1 VNRLPRAPL
10 ILCASIACAAT
21 SLAWSAP
28 GAHASP
34 AATASWVVR
43 SAAAKPLPAP
53 GGTGASDV
61 TSLGAGGWQVA
72 SSATAT
78 QPGVQISAPSF
89 DARSWLRVANDSAGA
104 PGTEVEALL
113 QNGRCPDDPGL
124 QPVNRSSDSPHSVF
138 FSDNMRKCYGY
149 EDQIGAD
156 TVPLF
161 RVPWWWRTEFSPH
174 LRAGQHATLIVNGV
188 IGKANVWVNG
198 HQVATSS
205 TVTGAYTR
213 FAFDIT
219 GLVRPGANAV
229 AIEVNPNNPQTMF
242 TLDDVDWNQIPPDNN
257 TGIQFPVQ
265 LAVDGALS
273 DSNARVLEAN
283 AADLSRST
291 LTIKTDI
298 TNHTGSQQTGD
309 VSVVIT
315 APGGNQGIGADKTVT
330 VPANATRTVVFPGL
344 TISRPQVWWPYQL
357 GGQPLYRLSTA
368 VSQGANVLNSTS
380 ETFGIRTVT
389 SYLTGSSPAEP
400 AGARA
405 FAINGVPI
413 VIRGG
418 GFSPDLFL
426 HYSAAGIARQIA
438 LMKNMGVNTIRLE
451 GHIMP
456 PGFFEQMDQAGILV
470 NAGYQCCDAWQ
481 FVVNRLNSPA
491 DFKIMRLSAL
501 TIGQELR
508 NHPSVD
514 SFQWSDNQPTRKQ
527 EAVSLAAFHQA
538 DFQQP
543 LISSAEYKA
552 SPKLGQSGERE
563 GPYDWVPPNYWYSM
577 QYDRH
582 DSTQTNA
589 GGAWGYD
596 SEESAGDTIPTL
608 DSLHRF
614 ASAGDLSDLWRNR
627 LANQYHAN
635 YEPRC
640 GSGYTFGTLCH
651 FDTALRARY
660 GAWSSLDQYVEMAQ
674 AQDYENTR
682 AQFEAYIDHAHH
694 GPLPSTGTIY
704 WQMNKGWPS
713 LLWNLYGSDADQAG
727 SYFGTQEANR
737 PVHVLYA
744 LDTGTVTAD
753 NLSGRTEA
761 GLSVRARV
769 YSLSGKLLDDQS
781 ASGITL
787 ASQQVR
793 TGLLTPKVPAGSP
806 ARVYFV
812 ELELSQHGVLVD
824 RNVYWLSTHQD
835 VTNFAKSLDLPQG
848 IISQY
853 ARLKALQTLPAGHV
867 SVSAATV
874 RRAGPDGA
882 DLATTVTIRDTS
894 ASAVT
899 FLLRADVRRGTA
911 GGRVLPGDS
920 ELQSSIWQGNDITL
934 FPGQSQT
941 LTVSYDSASLRGAIP
956 VITVSGWNVAQTAV
970 PAPVH

>member
-1 VNRLPRAPL
+1 VNRFPRTPL
-10 ILCASIACAAT
+10 VLCVSIACAAT
-21 SLAWSAP
+21 SLAWPAP
-28 GAHASP
+28 GAQASP
-34 AATASWVVR
+34 AATVSWVVR
-43 SAAAKPLPAP
+43 SATSKPLPTP

-61 TSLGAGGWQVA
+61 TDLGAGGWQVA

-78 QPGVQISAPSF
+78 QPGAQISMPSF

-113 QNGRCPDDPGL
+113 QNGRCPGDPGL

-149 EDQIGAD
+149 ENQIGAD

-265 LAVDGALS
+265 LAADGALS
-273 DSNARVLEAN
+273 DGNARVLEAN

-330 VPANATRTVVFPGL
+330 VPANTTKTVVFPGL
-344 TISRPQVWWPYQL
+344 TIKHPQVWWPYQL

-368 VSQGANVLNSTS
+368 VSQGAKVLNSTD

-405 FAINGVPI
+405 FKINGVPI

-426 HYSAAGIARQIA
+426 RYSAADIARQIA

-481 FVVNRLNSPA
+481 FVVHRLNSPA

-543 LISSAEYKA
+543 LIASAEYKA
-552 SPKLGQSGERE
+552 SPKLGQAGEKE

-577 QYDRH
+577 QYDKH

-596 SEESAGDTIPTL
+596 SEQSAGDTIPTL

-614 ASAGDLSDLWRNR
+614 ASAGELLDLWRNR

-660 GAWSSLDQYVEMAQ
+660 GAWSSLDQYVQMAQ

-753 NLSGRTEA
+753 NLSGRAEA

-769 YSLSGKLLDDQS
+769 YGLDGKLLDDQS

-793 TGLLTPKVPAGSP
+793 TGLLTPRVPAGSP
-806 ARVYFV
+806 TRVYFV
-812 ELELSQHGVLVD
+812 ELELSQHGTLVD

-894 ASAVT
+894 ASAAA

-911 GGRVLPGDS
+911 SGHVLPGDS

-941 LTVSYDSASLRGAIP
+941 LTVSYDSADLRGATP
-956 VITVSGWNVAQTAV
+956 VITVSGWNVALTAV
-970 PAPVH
+970 PA

>member
-1 VNRLPRAPL
+1 VNRFLRTPL

-21 SLAWSAP
+21 SVVWLAP
-28 GAHASP
+28 GG
-34 AATASWVVR
+34 AATQAATVAVMRNAAS
-43 SAAAKPLPAP
+43 KPLPAP

-61 TSLGAGGWQVA
+61 TDLGASGWQVA

-78 QPGVQISAPSF
+78 QTGAQISAPSF

-104 PGTEVEALL
+104 PGTEIEALL

-124 QPVNRSSDSPHSVF
+124 QPVNLSSDSRHSVF

-149 EDQIGAD
+149 ENQISAD

-161 RVPWWWRTEFSPH
+161 RVPWWWRTEFSPN
-174 LRAGQHATLIVNGV
+174 LRAGQHATLVVNGV
-188 IGKANVWVNG
+188 IGRANVWVNG

-213 FAFDIT
+213 FAFDIS

-273 DSNARVLEAN
+273 DGNARVLEAN
-283 AADLSRST
+283 AADFSRST
-291 LTIKTDI
+291 LTVKTDI
-298 TNHTGSQQTGD
+298 TNHTGSPQTGD
-309 VSVVIT
+309 VSVIVT
-315 APGGNQGIGADKTVT
+315 APSGNQGIGADQPVT
-330 VPANATRTVVFPGL
+330 VPANATKTVVFSGL
-344 TISRPQVWWPYQL
+344 TIRHPQVWWPYQL

-368 VSQGANVLNSTS
+368 VSQGAKVLNSTN

-389 SYLTGSSPAEP
+389 SYLTGHSPAEP

-405 FAINGVPI
+405 FKINGVPI

-418 GFSPDLFL
+418 GFSPDIFL
-426 HYSAAGIARQIA
+426 HYSTADIARQIA
-438 LMKNMGVNTIRLE
+438 LMKNMGVNAIRLE

-491 DFKIMRLSAL
+491 DFKIMGLSAL

-538 DFQQP
+538 DFTDP
-543 LISSAEYKA
+543 LISSAEYKT
-552 SPKLGQSGERE
+552 SPKLGQAGEKE

-577 QYDRH
+577 QYDKH

-596 SEESAGDTIPTL
+596 SEESAGNTIPTL

-614 ASAGDLSDLWRNR
+614 MSAGDLSALWQNR

-640 GSGYTFGTLCH
+640 GAGYTFGTLCH
-651 FDTALRARY
+651 FDTALLARY
-660 GAWSSLDQYVEMAQ
+660 GPWSGLDQYVEMAQ

-682 AQFEAYIDHAHH
+682 AQFEAFIAHAHH

-737 PVHVLYA
+737 PLHVLYA

-753 NLSGRTEA
+753 NLSNRTEA

-769 YSLSGKLLDDQS
+769 YSLAGKLLDDRS

-787 ASQQVR
+787 GSQQVR
-793 TGLLTPKVPAGSP
+793 TGLLTPKVLTGSP
-806 ARVYFV
+806 TRDYFV
-812 ELELSQHGVLVD
+812 ELELRQHGALVD
-824 RNVYWLSTHQD
+824 RNVYWLSTHPD

-853 ARLKALQTLPAGHV
+853 ARLKALRTLAAGHV

-874 RRAGPDGA
+874 RRAGPDSA

-894 ASAVT
+894 ASKVA

-911 GGRVLPGDS
+911 SGHVLPGDS

-941 LTVSYDSASLRGAIP
+941 LTVSYDSASLRGATP
-956 VITVSGWNVAQTAV
+956 VITVSGWNVPLTTVA
-970 PAPVH
+970 APPH

>member
-1 VNRLPRAPL
+1 VNRFPRTPL

-28 GAHASP
+28 GAQASR
-34 AATASWVVR
+34 AAQVRWVAR
-43 SAAAKPLPAP
+43 SAAAKPLPALTS
-53 GGTGASDV
+53 TGASDV
-61 TSLGAGGWQVA
+61 TNLGAGGWQVA

-78 QPGVQISAPSF
+78 QPGAQISAPSF

-104 PGTEVEALL
+104 PGTEIEALL
-113 QNGRCPDDPGL
+113 QNGRCPGDPGL
-124 QPVNRSSDSPHSVF
+124 QPVNRSSDSQHSVF
-138 FSDNMRKCYGY
+138 FSDNIRKCYGY
-149 EDQIGAD
+149 ENQIGAD
-156 TVPLF
+156 TAPLF
-161 RVPWWWRTEFSPH
+161 RVPWWWRTTFTLHQRP
-174 LRAGQHATLIVNGV
+174 GQHATLIVNGV

-205 TVTGAYTR
+205 TVTGVYTR
-213 FAFDIT
+213 FTFDLT
-219 GLVRPGANAV
+219 GLARPGANAV
-229 AIEVNPNNPQTMF
+229 AIEIDPNNPNTMF

-265 LAVDGALS
+265 LAVDGPLS
-273 DSNARVLEAN
+273 DGNARVLEAN
-283 AADLSRST
+283 AADFSQST
-291 LTIKTDI
+291 LTVRTDI
-298 TNHTGSQQTGD
+298 TNHTGMTQSGLAEAE
-309 VSVVIT
+309 IFF
-315 APGGNQGIGADKTVT
+315 PGRHQAIGAVTNVTVPPNTTKTVT
-330 VPANATRTVVFPGL
+330 LGHLV
-344 TISRPQVWWPYQL
+344 IKHPQVWWPYQL
-357 GGQPLYRLSTA
+357 GGQPLYQLVTSVLQHGRT
-368 VSQGANVLNSTS
+368 LNSTN

-389 SYLTGSSPAEP
+389 SYLTGHSPAEP

-405 FAINGVPI
+405 FKINGVPI

-418 GFSPDLFL
+418 GFSPDIFL
-426 HYSAAGIARQIA
+426 RYSAADNARQIA

-456 PGFFEQMDQAGILV
+456 PGFFEQMDQAGILI

-481 FVVNRLNSPA
+481 FVVHRLNSPA
-491 DFKIMRLSAL
+491 DFKIMGLSAL

-514 SFQWSDNQPTRKQ
+514 SFQWSDNAPTREQ
-527 EAVSLAAFHQA
+527 EAVSLAAFRQA
-538 DFQQP
+538 DFTGP
-543 LISSAEYKA
+543 LISSAEYNS
-552 SPKLGQSGERE
+552 SPKLGQAGEKE

-577 QYDRH
+577 QYDKH

-596 SEESAGDTIPTL
+596 SEESAGNTIPTL

-614 ASAGDLSDLWRNR
+614 MSAGDLSALWRNR

-640 GSGYTFGTLCH
+640 GGGYTFGTLCH

-660 GAWSSLDQYVEMAQ
+660 GAWSSLGQYVEMAQ
-674 AQDYENTR
+674 AQNYENTR
-682 AQFEAYIDHAHH
+682 AQFEAFIDHAHH

-713 LLWNLYGSDADQAG
+713 LLWNLYGSDGDQAG

-737 PVHVLYA
+737 PLHVLYA
-744 LDTGTVTAD
+744 LDNGTVTVD
-753 NLSGRTEA
+753 NLSGKPEA
-761 GLSVRARV
+761 GLSVQARV
-769 YSLSGKLLDDQS
+769 YSLAGQVLDSQS

-793 TGLLTPKVPAGSP
+793 TGVLTPKVPAGSP

-812 ELELSQHGVLVD
+812 ELELRQHGTLVD
-824 RNVYWLSTHQD
+824 RNVYWLSTHPD

-853 ARLKALQTLPAGHV
+853 ARLKALQTLPASHV
-867 SVSAATV
+867 SVTAATV

-894 ASAVT
+894 ASAVA

-911 GGRVLPGDS
+911 SGQVLPGDS

-941 LTVSYDSASLRGAIP
+941 LTVSYDSASLRGATP
-956 VITVSGWNVAQTAV
+956 VITVSGWNVAQVAV
-970 PAPVH
+970 PAPAH